1 MSVFAPQAPST
12 PAATP
17 NPTGNAP
24 SPDQAA
30 NAPTP
35 GGSTGPV
42 NAPTP
47 TDVSAEVDESS
58 ISDACDE
65 SWAVVLSHRLNCSAH
80 VTEYRPALASG
91 YLLRRRGTTD
101 GDGAFSLNV
110 NLVYTRRPS
119 SLHEALLKETLGM
132 YRGLATLARCKGT
145 RNVQE
150 NTLPWHIAT
159 SLTGQELLSYV
170 L

>member
-17 NPTGNAP
+17 NPSGSAP

-30 NAPTP
+30 NPPTP
-35 GGSTGPV
+35 GGAPV

-47 TDVSAEVDESS
+47 TDVFLEADEAS

-91 YLLRRRGTTD
+91 YLLRRKGPTD
-101 GDGAFSLNV
+101 GDGAFTLNV
-110 NLVYTRRPS
+110 NLLYTRRPS
-119 SLHEALLKETLGM
+119 SLHEALLKEILGM

-145 RNVQE
+145 RHVQQ

-159 SLTGQELLSYV
+159 AIMGQETLSNV